1 MQLKISAHTRQ
12 VKHEI
17 RRSRE
22 STIRR
27 VSNEKMSVHC
37 FVQYSDTNVWDSSC
51 DKTKEILIQ
60 LYEYRRKYWIL
71 KNKVQVLSKTVLLQD
86 NELYTEKTYE
96 SEWTSYP
103 MAPVLTDT

>member
-1 MQLKISAHTRQ
+1 MQLKISADIRQ
-12 VKHEI
+12 VKHKI

-22 STIRR
+22 RTICR

-60 LYEYRRKYWIL
+60 LYEYRRRDERD
-71 KNKVQVLSKTVLLQD
+71 KVEICSKTVMLENDVLHTE
-86 NELYTEKTYE
+86 NTYTSE
-96 SEWTSYP
+96 S
-103 MAPVLTDT
+103 A